1 MSCREDSIR
10 LRRKHQVCQ
19 CASQADAVE
28 VGAEVPRW
36 SDSGR
41 LWIVVRAG
49 NGGEDGAG
57 VGAAAA
63 ARESQKH
70 AHARM
75 SGVESAVQRWCPAY
89 IRHVALIRFCSTA
102 LMS

>member
-10 LRRKHQVCQ
+10 LRRKHQVSQ

-57 VGAAAA
+57 VGATAAV
-63 ARESQKH
+63 RERQKLIFEL
-70 AHARM
+70 AFD
-75 SGVESAVQRWCPAY
+75 SSAVWTNRGA
-89 IRHVALIRFCSTA
+89 
-102 LMS
+102 